1 MLRDPLCQVRR
12 LAINERAYSAV
23 EGCRVTTARFVCECS
38 RRTCDETIELEVSE
52 YEAVRRDAS
61 RFFVSP
67 SEAHVFPPLETIV
80 HAGGRF
86 FVVERAPAPAH
97 N

>member
-12 LAINERAYSAV
+12 LAINERAYGAV
-23 EGCRVTTARFVCECS
+23 EGRPTTALFVCECS
-38 RRTCDETIELEVSE
+38 RSTCDETIELEVGE

-67 SEAHVFPPLETIV
+67 SRAHVFPPLERIV
-80 HAGGRF
+80 RTSARY
-86 FVVERAPAPAH
+86 FVVQRAQARLLRT
-97 N
+97 